1 MQKRL
6 DEENMR
12 ALKIKQ
18 EREELMRSRFELRKQ
33 IDSDKQKI
41 LQDFDQLKRG
51 KMNTEDIAKQYGYDP
66 KV

>member
-18 EREELMRSRFELRKQ
+18 EREELMRSRFEPQ
-33 IDSDKQKI
+33 EAD
-41 LQDFDQLKRG
+41 
-51 KMNTEDIAKQYGYDP
+51 
-66 KV
+66 